1 MAKFDY
7 KPANAVMEAYGKKY
21 PIPTKTAVLVDG
33 IAEINKKL
41 LECKNTFEVVRV
53 TKEGIGLFI
62 GEAETNRIFSAP
74 DGEID
79 TDELSAFW
87 LALNAE
93 SNRATKEIIEKYS
106 PRPVGEIKKP
116 LITVNKK

>member
-33 IAEINKKL
+33 IAGINKKL
-41 LECKNTFEVVRV
+41 LECKNTLEVVKV

-87 LALNAE
+87 FALNAE
-93 SNRATKEIIEKYS
+93 SNKATKEIIEKYN
-106 PRPVGEIKKP
+106 PRPAGEIRKP
-116 LITVNKK
+116 PITVSRK

>member
-7 KPANAVMEAYGKKY
+7 VRKPAVMEAYGKKY

-33 IAEINKKL
+33 MAEINRKL
-41 LECKNTFEVVRV
+41 TECKNTFEVVKV

-74 DGEID
+74 DGELD
-79 TDELSAFW
+79 TDELAAFW
-87 LALNAE
+87 FALNAE
-93 SNRATKEIIEKYS
+93 SNKATQEVIEKYN
-106 PRPVGEIKKP
+106 PKPVGEIRKP
-116 LITVNKK
+116 PISLNKK

>member
-7 KPANAVMEAYGKKY
+7 VRKPAVMEAYGKKY

-33 IAEINKKL
+33 VAEINRKL
-41 LECKNTFEVVRV
+41 TECKNTFEVVKV

-74 DGEID
+74 DGELD
-79 TDELSAFW
+79 TDELAAFW
-87 LALNAE
+87 FALNAE
-93 SNRATKEIIEKYS
+93 SNKATQEVIEKYN
-106 PRPVGEIKKP
+106 PKPVGEIRKP
-116 LITVNKK
+116 PISLNKK

>member
-93 SNRATKEIIEKYS
+93 SNKATKDIIEKYN
-106 PRPVGEIKKP
+106 PRPVEEIRKP
-116 LITVNKK
+116 PITVSRK

>member
-7 KPANAVMEAYGKKY
+7 VRKPAVMEAYGKKY

-33 IAEINKKL
+33 VAEINRKL
-41 LECKNTFEVVRV
+41 MECKNTFEVVRV

-87 LALNAE
+87 FALNAE
-93 SNRATKEIIEKYS
+93 SNKATKEIIEKYN
-106 PRPVGEIKKP
+106 PKPAGEIKKP
-116 LITVNKK
+116 PITVSRK

>member
-7 KPANAVMEAYGKKY
+7 VRKPAVMEAYGKKY

-33 IAEINKKL
+33 VAEINRKL
-41 LECKNTFEVVRV
+41 MECKNTFEAVKV

-62 GEAETNRIFSAP
+62 GDEETNRIFSAP

-79 TDELSAFW
+79 TDELAAFW
-87 LALNAE
+87 FALNTE
-93 SNRATKEIIEKYS
+93 SNKATQEVIEKYN
-106 PRPVGEIKKP
+106 PKPAGEIRKPPVGKK
-116 LITVNKK
+116 

>member
-33 IAEINKKL
+33 VADINKRL
-41 LECKNTFEVVRV
+41 RECKNTFEIVKV
-53 TKEGIGLFI
+53 TKEGIALFI

-87 LALNAE
+87 FALNAE
-93 SNRATKEIIEKYS
+93 SNRATKEIIEKYN
-106 PRPVGEIKKP
+106 PRPVGEIRKP
-116 LITVNKK
+116 PVSLNKK

>member
-33 IAEINKKL
+33 VAEISKKL
-41 LECKNTFEVVRV
+41 LECKNTLEVVKV
-53 TKEGIGLFI
+53 TKEGIALFI
-62 GEAETNRIFSAP
+62 GKEETNRIFSAP

-79 TDELSAFW
+79 TDELAAFW
-87 LALNAE
+87 FALNTE
-93 SNRATKEIIEKYS
+93 SNKATQEVIEKYN
-106 PRPVGEIKKP
+106 PKPAGEIRKPPVGKK
-116 LITVNKK
+116 

>member
-33 IAEINKKL
+33 IAGINKKL
-41 LECKNTFEVVRV
+41 LECKNTLEVVKV
-53 TKEGIGLFI
+53 TKEGIALFI
-62 GEAETNRIFSAP
+62 GEAETNRIFSAS

-87 LALNAE
+87 FALNAE
-93 SNRATKEIIEKYS
+93 SNKATKEIIEKYN
-106 PRPVGEIKKP
+106 PRPAGEIKKP
-116 LITVNKK
+116 PITVSRK

>member
-7 KPANAVMEAYGKKY
+7 VRKPAVMEAYGKKY

-33 IAEINKKL
+33 VAEINRKL
-41 LECKNTFEVVRV
+41 MECKNTFEVVKV

-74 DGEID
+74 DGELD
-79 TDELSAFW
+79 TDELAAFW
-87 LALNAE
+87 FALNAE
-93 SNRATKEIIEKYS
+93 SNKATQEVIEKYN
-106 PRPVGEIKKP
+106 PKPVGEIRKP
-116 LITVNKK
+116 PISLNKK

>member
-1 MAKFDY
+1 MAKFEY
-7 KPANAVMEAYGKKY
+7 KRANAVMEAYGKKY

-53 TKEGIGLFI
+53 TKEGVALFI

-87 LALNAE
+87 FALNAE
-93 SNRATKEIIEKYS
+93 SNRATKEIIEKYN
-106 PRPVGEIKKP
+106 PRPVGEIRKP
-116 LITVNKK
+116 PVSLNKK